1 MNQKFII
8 FSIFSLVL
16 VGFATCS
23 YAVEDNV
30 TIEGN
35 LDPTNRSEEVYVVRV
50 TPSNE
55 HRDIT
60 FSIYGSGE
68 IIVSKTSYIKAGSS
82 YENFFVKFFPPL
94 FEDGKKYTIQVL
106 GPGLIGR
113 DVITIKEEFRSYDSE
128 PVVPVLS
135 DEEIRLEK
143 EQERL
148 EKEQELRKQER
159 LEKEQSPL
167 MPQVPS
173 NPQIPT
179 PKTQCG
185 EGTVLQDGICTVA
198 PVIPSNENNEEPP
211 YSLIGLV
218 IFVMMIIVPVAI
230 KKSRKKKAKEIVIKK
245 EVDREKEF
253 EKQKAVWKAKEEENR
268 IEDQKIE
275 EQRKKK
281 LKEKKQ
287 VDDEFEKQKQLWIE
301 SEAKKAK
308 QKIIEDEKKRV
319 DDEKKKLAKKKR
331 EEDKEKQTE
340 TYDQT
345 ISRLTKEPYRY
356 QMNDEEKETEK
367 MFKDLG
373 KNTLETN
380 TENKP
385 MASGTGSPCKG
396 ICIDFKTKKP
406 STGGRYEFGQARCQ
420 TCEIWTD
427 YRGAKLKSGEPA
439 PEGSLGWYCVCC
451 NIRLRQKPRGKEYK
465 DRLTKVL
472 DDSNIPHGIEINNW
486 IEDSMILIKS
496 RKNGILQ
503 SEIQKILSISNK
515 DMRELVPRITRI
527 ENIVIND
534 VDDPNS
540 QSYSVEK
547 KFKFVV
553 TKYDITAS
561 QIAKFVESRE
571 LSNPQPYTSVLEKFR
586 KFSEGFKDESFEDIL
601 SRFIIGKS
609 ENSSKNQKSIINNFI
624 KYTFEQTP
632 ESITVE
638 KKESDRD
645 KKKESDRD
653 KKIKIMV
660 QVMIKEYIRDKY
672 SRNKQLKQRLTI
684 EFVKGASIS
693 EICKSNPEYSKNEI
707 LNHIITDK
715 RLPAEL
721 KEMENE
727 QYFDSDKEISL
738 AIPLFAVDY
747 YQWEGAKKDE
757 QKVIDLAVEIKECLT
772 NNPKLRETFGK

>member
-1 MNQKFII
+1 M
-8 FSIFSLVL
+8 
-16 VGFATCS
+16 
-23 YAVEDNV
+23 
-30 TIEGN
+30 
-35 LDPTNRSEEVYVVRV
+35 
-50 TPSNE
+50 
-55 HRDIT
+55 
-60 FSIYGSGE
+60 
-68 IIVSKTSYIKAGSS
+68 
-82 YENFFVKFFPPL
+82 
-94 FEDGKKYTIQVL
+94 
-106 GPGLIGR
+106 
-113 DVITIKEEFRSYDSE
+113 
-128 PVVPVLS
+128 
-135 DEEIRLEK
+135 
-143 EQERL
+143 
-148 EKEQELRKQER
+148 
-159 LEKEQSPL
+159 SPWL
-167 MPQVPS
+167 
-173 NPQIPT
+173 
-179 PKTQCG
+179 
-185 EGTVLQDGICTVA
+185 
-198 PVIPSNENNEEPP
+198 
-211 YSLIGLV
+211 
-218 IFVMMIIVPVAI
+218 
-230 KKSRKKKAKEIVIKK
+230 
-245 EVDREKEF
+245 
-253 EKQKAVWKAKEEENR
+253 
-268 IEDQKIE
+268 
-275 EQRKKK
+275 
-281 LKEKKQ
+281 
-287 VDDEFEKQKQLWIE
+287 
-301 SEAKKAK
+301 
-308 QKIIEDEKKRV
+308 

-472 DDSNIPHGIEINNW
+472 DDSNTPHGIEINNW

-653 KKIKIMV
+653 KKKESDRDKKIKIMV

-757 QKVIDLAVEIKECLT
+757 QKVIDLAVAIKKHLGKKNNKTRDIFYTQSTRSKLSFQKSAKNRSVQGMRLERIIKLILFKMYDQAYNMCVEELEILLDNDIIFCKIYCLI
-772 NNPKLRETFGK
+772 KLSKTKDAKINAIDYMEKSSKRKRSTSSLITKQCIIDETGEKVNQIFYDIEKRSITK